1 MDAFHEFCQGIH
13 CGWKNHAEPKPHLWV
28 VFWLYMFHTGHQFC
42 SVAMPQNARRNGKSA
57 SSFSTVVPMQNDP
70 SLLNRSFSSNFS
82 FDIPCFKDRNHPK
95 LHQTRYENPP
105 QPHIPPKTSGNLPS
119 GIPTWML
126 QKPFSYLRKGY
137 KCYPSSLFSHNMWY
151 LNWNLI
157 AHFQTAGKPRQVA
170 TCKPFPTIP
179 IPAPM
184 QGARLPKRSQKP
196 PKRRLNF
203 PSSFPQTG
211 SWESASFHS
220 WQIFPENGLFPGD
233 CWIYCFDLYTARKFH
248 PFTEPSKPNWK
259 TLDW

>member
-1 MDAFHEFCQGIH
+1 MTLRFFH
-13 CGWKNHAEPKPHLWV
+13 W
-28 VFWLYMFHTGHQFC
+28 
-42 SVAMPQNARRNGKSA
+42 
-57 SSFSTVVPMQNDP
+57 
-70 SLLNRSFSSNFS
+70 SFSSNFS
-82 FDIPCFKDRNHPK
+82 FDIPCSPPQTPSPPQTLSHHHPK
-95 LHQTRYENPP
+95 LHQTRYNNPP
-105 QPHIPPKTSGNLPS
+105 QPHIPPKTAGNLPS

-126 QKPFSYLRKGY
+126 QKPFSNLRKGY
-137 KCYPSSLFSHNMWY
+137 KCYPSSLFSHKKWY

-211 SWESASFHS
+211 SWERASFHS
-220 WQIFPENGLFPGD
+220 WQDFSHKNCLFPGD
-233 CWIYCFDLYTARKFH
+233 C
-248 PFTEPSKPNWK
+248 
-259 TLDW
+259 